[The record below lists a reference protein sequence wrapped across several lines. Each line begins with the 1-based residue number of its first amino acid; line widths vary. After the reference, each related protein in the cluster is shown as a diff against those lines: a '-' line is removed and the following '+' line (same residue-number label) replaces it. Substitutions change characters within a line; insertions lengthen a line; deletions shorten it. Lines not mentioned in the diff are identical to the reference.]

1 MKLISYDVGIRNM
14 AYCIFVIENG
24 TIYIK
29 DWDIINLMETHDKP
43 VKTCCFEMPVKKGV
57 LEPLPKI
64 CGKKAGYEKADQ
76 FYCTTHA
83 KKQTKIHGW
92 IMPNKD
98 LRTANLNKM
107 TIDNLYV
114 LGKQYSIFQEDT
126 QPKTKKHTLSVIID
140 SFHERMMIPVSQKR
154 QNAGEVDLITLGISM
169 KHALEKMK
177 DVNDLTHVIIEN
189 QISPIATRMK
199 TIQGMLAQYYIMKY
213 DTSSLHV
220 EFISSS
226 NKLKH
231 LVKTSTSTTPMT
243 ETTTNNYKQNKQD
256 SIYFCKTILD
266 INSSLKGWVH
276 VLDTSKKDD
285 LADCFLQG
293 LYYLQHRKLISYA
306 ENLKI
311 NCVTLS

>member
-14 AYCIFVIENG
+14 AYCIFVIENNS
-24 TIYIK
+24 ISIV
-29 DWDIINLMETHDKP
+29 DWDIVNLMENHEIP
-43 VKTCCFEMPVKKGV
+43 IKTCCFEMPVNKRV
-57 LEPLPKI
+57 LEPSPKI
-64 CGKKAGYEKADQ
+64 CGKKASYEKTDR

-83 KKQTKIHGW
+83 KKQTKVHGW
-92 IMPNKD
+92 ILPNKD
-98 LRTANLNKM
+98 LRTANLKKM
-107 TIDNLYV
+107 NIDELYI

-126 QPKTKKHTLSVIID
+126 QPKTKKVTLSTILEFFQD
-140 SFHERMMIPVSQKR
+140 RMMSSVSQKR

-169 KHALEKMK
+169 KSALDKMD
-177 DVNDLTHVIIEN
+177 DVTDLTHVIIEN

-213 DTSSLHV
+213 DPSNLHV

-231 LVKTSTSTTPMT
+231 LVKTTSAGGN
-243 ETTTNNYKQNKQD
+243 ETNSYKQNKQD
-256 SIYFCKTILD
+256 SIYFCKIILEE
-266 INSSLKGWVH
+266 NESLNIWSH

-306 ENLKI
+306 ENLNIK
-311 NCVTLS
+311 CVTLS

>member
-24 TIYIK
+24 SISIQ
-29 DWDIINLMETHDKP
+29 DWDIVNLMETCDIPQSK
-43 VKTCCFEMPVKKGV
+43 CCFEIPAKKRA
-57 LEPLPKI
+57 LETSPKI
-64 CGKKAGYEKADQ
+64 CGKKASYEKTNH
-76 FYCTTHA
+76 FYCTIHA
-83 KKQTKIHGW
+83 KKRAKDHGE
-92 IMPNKD
+92 ILPNTD
-98 LRTANLNKM
+98 LRTANLKKK
-107 TIDNLYV
+107 TIDNLHL
-114 LGKQYSIFQEDT
+114 LGIQYSIFQEDT
-126 QPKTKKHTLSVIID
+126 KPKTKKEALSIIID
-140 SFHERMMIPVSQKR
+140 FFQERLFTSVSYKR
-154 QNAGEVDLITLGISM
+154 QNAGDVNLITLGIAM
-169 KHALEKMK
+169 KEALDKMTG
-177 DVNDLTHVIIEN
+177 VTDLTHVIIEN

-213 DTSSLHV
+213 DPSNLNV

-231 LVKTSTSTTPMT
+231 LVKTTTITSSNETSTNT
-243 ETTTNNYKQNKQD
+243 YKQNKQD
-256 SIYFCKTILD
+256 SIYFCKTILQK
-266 INSSLKGWVH
+266 NVSLERWTH

-306 ENLKI
+306 ENLNI